1 MNLFGPVTG
10 IISAVNPC
18 IQAIL
23 RASSGSETLP
33 SGRVTPEYTEVLI
46 TIQVQAAN
54 SEDLQQVANLNQSTD
69 ARSVYVY
76 GHIKGLDRAHQF
88 GGDILVFDDS
98 EWLVVGQP
106 EQWGSGEWC
115 KLIVVRQI
123 PSQQTCPK
131 MM

>member
-18 IQAIL
+18 IQATL
-23 RASSGSETLP
+23 QASNGSETLP
-33 SGRVTPEYTEVLI
+33 SGRVAPKYTEALI
-46 TIQVQAAN
+46 TIQVQAAS

-69 ARSVYVY
+69 VRSVYVY
-76 GHIKGLDRAHQF
+76 GHIKGIDRAHQF

-115 KLIVVRQI
+115 RLIVARQI
-123 PSQQTCPK
+123 PSQQACPK
-131 MM
+131 TM